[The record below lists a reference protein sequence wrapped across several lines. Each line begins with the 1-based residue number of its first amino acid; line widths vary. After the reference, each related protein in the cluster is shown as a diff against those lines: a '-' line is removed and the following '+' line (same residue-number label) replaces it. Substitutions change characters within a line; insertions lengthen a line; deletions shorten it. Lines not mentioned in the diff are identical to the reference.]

1 MPTITTHQI
10 IERTPRGD
18 GTDYVR
24 LRFILDNGEVLDDG
38 VRFIQSGADIPALA
52 AVIGPQLLEAAAQQ
66 EIQGLLV

>member
-1 MPTITTHQI
+1 MPTIASYQI
-10 IERTPRGD
+10 VERTSRGG

-52 AVIGPQLLEAAAQQ
+52 YVIGPQLLESAAQQ
-66 EIQGLLV
+66 EIQGLLA